1 MCAIVSTAG
10 WCASIR
16 RVSTICSAP
25 TMAAAAGTGSSASCG
40 ADACPPRPVTVTRR
54 TSAAAISGPGP
65 GLQLAGGHG
74 RGDVQRVRGVR
85 AAVLVQ
91 QPFFD
96 HVAGAVEALL
106 AGLEHQQHPA
116 RDVVAVVGE
125 HARRRGE
132 HRDVRVVPARVHR
145 AGDLATRTAARCPRA
160 GGGRPCRRAAARSG
174 PAGPLQHRDDRR
186 HRPPEVH
193 LQGQVGERGEH
204 GVAGDG
210 QVEAQLRAAVHAR
223 RSATVR
229 GCTVRAC
236 ARSPARSASSRGTAR
251 SWHRS
256 WHFGVWRA
264 GQLRVVVWTTVER
277 RPTVGAMAVQS
288 VEAPAD
294 VRDTA
299 LPGFAV
305 AAIREEGR
313 WRCARM
319 APEAL
324 VDLDAAITELRG
336 RCAPPA
342 RCSACSTST
351 TSSSCSCGPR
361 RAGCR

>member
-1 MCAIVSTAG
+1 MCAIVRTAG

-16 RVSTICSAP
+16 RVSTTCSAP

-54 TSAAAISGPGP
+54 TSAAAITGPARVCSSPVGTVEEMCSAYAASGRPCS
-65 GLQLAGGHG
+65 
-74 RGDVQRVRGVR
+74 D
-85 AAVLVQ
+85 Q

-125 HARRRGE
+125 HAGRRGE

-145 AGDLATRTAARCPRA
+145 AGDLGRELQRRCPRA

-193 LQGQVGERGEH
+193 LQREVGERGEH

-210 QVEAQLRAAVHAR
+210 QVEAHLRASVQRAAQRHRAR
-223 RSATVR
+223 LHGARLRAQPGQECVVAGHRPIVAPGRST
-229 GCTVRAC
+229 
-236 ARSPARSASSRGTAR
+236 RS
-251 SWHRS
+251 
-256 WHFGVWRA
+256 
-264 GQLRVVVWTTVER
+264 
-277 RPTVGAMAVQS
+277 
-288 VEAPAD
+288 
-294 VRDTA
+294 
-299 LPGFAV
+299 
-305 AAIREEGR
+305 
-313 WRCARM
+313 
-319 APEAL
+319 
-324 VDLDAAITELRG
+324 
-336 RCAPPA
+336 
-342 RCSACSTST
+342 
-351 TSSSCSCGPR
+351 
-361 RAGCR
+361 